1 MALGCFN
8 GFLPG
13 SEPGTFPSVP
23 PPPPPAPGQ
32 QGAGSESTLERLLL
46 MSLALLWS
54 RNGGGAPL

>member
-23 PPPPPAPGQ
+23 PPRP
-32 QGAGSESTLERLLL
+32 RLLDSKGL
-46 MSLALLWS
+46 VLSLLWS
-54 RNGGGAPL
+54 VYF